1 MKTRTAISLVAAVA
15 LATTALSAA
24 AQGHR
29 GQGDGAQAHD
39 RAKVERGQRDYD
51 RDRIRDRDR
60 IHVPAEQRDRDQD
73 RQQDRIHQPDNADG
87 IYGGDLM
94 SEQERNRYR
103 EQLRR
108 TESDPE
114 ARNRFLARHREEMQQ
129 RAKEQGKQLGDPPD
143 KNN

>member
-51 RDRIRDRDR
+51 RDRIRDR

-73 RQQDRIHQPDNADG
+73 RQQDRIHQPDNADV

-103 EQLRR
+103 EQLRL

-143 KNN
+143 KDN